1 VWIVRLALRRPYTF
15 VVGALLLIV
24 LGVGTVRRMPTDIF
38 PEIEVPVISVVWTY
52 GGMPSAQM
60 EAQITQFSENSLSG
74 NVEGIKAIESQT
86 FDGAAVIKLFFHPG
100 TDVATATSQVT
111 AISQTII
118 RRMPVGTQPPV
129 IVRYNASSVP
139 ILQLALTSDTL
150 SDSEIFEYANRRI
163 RQALSVHRGTRLPLP
178 SGGRSREIVVDLDPT
193 ALRAHGLSAHEVNLA
208 IAQQNLTLPT
218 GGLKLGEL
226 DYRVGL
232 NSSPPSIDALNELPL
247 PRAGAAP
254 LRVRDVAFVH
264 DGFPPQTNLTRLD
277 GQRGVVL
284 SILKTGTTSTLDI
297 AAKVKAQLPALR
309 AAAPEGLRIEL
320 ITDQSGF
327 VKRAVDGLVLEG
339 LLAAGLTAAM
349 ILLFLGSWRSTLIV
363 AVSIPLSVLAA
374 LLILHAL
381 GYTLNV
387 MTLGGLAL
395 AVGILVD
402 DATVEIEN
410 IHRNLHEGKPLV
422 RAILDGAQQVAV
434 PALVASTA
442 IGLVFLS
449 VLLLEG
455 PTRYLFLPM
464 GLAVGLSVM
473 ASYVLSRTL
482 VPTLVRYLL
491 PAELRRR
498 GRPPGLG
505 GRVHAGFERAFA
517 ALQRGYARVL
527 ARVIARRRGFLLG
540 FVLALAIA
548 AGGATHLGREFFPVV
563 DAGQIRLHV
572 TAPSGTR
579 IEETERW
586 FARVEATVA
595 ELIPERE
602 REAMVTQIGLPGGY
616 TLATTETSNLS
627 SSDGELLIRLAH
639 GRTGSTAGY
648 IATLRDELPRRFPE
662 LAFYFQPADM
672 ATQILNFGLPAPID
686 VQVSGQARDKTLAI
700 ARAIERELARVP
712 GAVDVRLHQ
721 RTDVPR
727 LYLEVDRERAAL
739 VGMTQRDVAN
749 NVLLAVGSSGQVA
762 ANYWTDPVTGQ
773 SYSVSV
779 QIPEHQVTSMDD
791 LLSLTFGGAA
801 QHTELRD
808 LVSTRRQVTQQVS
821 SRINVQPT
829 YNVRADVAG
838 ADLASVAAHIDR
850 IVAAQRKALP
860 PGATIEV
867 RGQIASMRD
876 AFADLGWGLALAALL
891 VYCLMVINF
900 QSWRSPLLIM
910 AALPGAGAGIIAAL
924 LLTDTALSVPALM
937 GAIMSVGVATA
948 NSILLVSFA
957 DERRRAGDAPARAA
971 WEAARTRLR
980 PVLMTALA
988 MIIGMAPMALAL
1000 GEGGEANAALARA
1013 VMGGLVGATI
1023 TTLLVVPA
1031 VYAMFPGRAPRAHAG
1046 DHDDDELE
1054 PTDERPLPLPPRTA

>member
-1 VWIVRLALRRPYTF
+1 MWIVRLALRRPYTF